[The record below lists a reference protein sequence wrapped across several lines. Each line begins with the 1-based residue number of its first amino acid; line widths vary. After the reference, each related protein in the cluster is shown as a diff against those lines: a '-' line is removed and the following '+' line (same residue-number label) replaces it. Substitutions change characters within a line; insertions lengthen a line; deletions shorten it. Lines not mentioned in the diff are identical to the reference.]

1 MYELRHFV
9 LMLDLNI
16 QNHLLIFE
24 KFAPSILFSIH
35 FCLGKLYGI
44 TVEQGLQNQSIVKE
58 FPVIF

>member
-24 KFAPSILFSIH
+24 NFAPSILFLIH
-35 FCLGKLYGI
+35 IWLGKLYGI